1 MKPDENEKKL
11 IDIVVN
17 GRPFEVEHGKI
28 SFNEVVALVFD
39 IGSDPQTRYAVT
51 YERGS
56 ENAPDGV
63 LLAGKSVQVK
73 DGMIFNVSATGQ
85 S

>member
-1 MKPDENEKKL
+1 MKPDKDGTKL
-11 IDIVVN
+11 VGIIVN

-28 SFNEVVALVFD
+28 SFNDVVSLVFD
-39 IGSDPQTRYAVT
+39 SGSDPQTRYAVT

-56 ENAPDGV
+56 DNAPDGV
-63 LLAGKSVQVK
+63 LLAGKTVQVR

>member
-1 MKPDENEKKL
+1 MKPEDNGNNTVS
-11 IDIVVN
+11 IVVN
-17 GRPFEVEHGKI
+17 GRPFEVERGKI
-28 SFNEVVALVFD
+28 SFNEVVSLVFD
-39 IGSDPQTRYAVT
+39 TCADPQTRYAVT

-56 ENAPDGV
+56 ESAPDGV
-63 LLAGKSVQVK
+63 LLAGKTVQVR

>member
-1 MKPDENEKKL
+1 MKPEKDEKKQV
-11 IDIVVN
+11 DIIVN
-17 GRPFEVEHGKI
+17 GRPFKVERGKI
-28 SFNEVVALVFD
+28 SFSEVVSLVFD
-39 IGSDPQTRYAVT
+39 TGADPQTRYAVT
-51 YERGS
+51 YERGG